1 MIALRGD
8 RTGWLRI
15 RALVDTG
22 ATFMVLPE
30 TTARRLGQPTRHRV
44 RVRLA
49 DGTYRNVPMMSVFV
63 KLDGHEAPAT
73 ALVVPGGQVL
83 LGKALRE
90 HAITLA

>member
-1 MIALRGD
+1 
-8 RTGWLRI
+8 
-15 RALVDTG
+15 
-22 ATFMVLPE
+22 
-30 TTARRLGQPTRHRV
+30 
-44 RVRLA
+44 
-49 DGTYRNVPMMSVFV
+49 MMSVFV